1 MDGPTPE
8 PGRSDRGSALIA
20 GAIVVGAFILSWGM
34 SGQAPRYELTGA
46 GTTIVRMDVD
56 SGEMIA
62 CDMQRCG
69 RIQPPDRAK
78 TIGALQLQIGGKDNK
93 ALPAPSTER

>member
-20 GAIVVGAFILSWGM
+20 GAIVVGALILSWGM
-34 SGQAPRYELTGA
+34 SGPAPRYELTGA
-46 GTTIVRMDVD
+46 GTTVVRMDVD

-62 CDMQRCG
+62 CDMQRCA

-78 TIGALQLQIGGKDNK
+78 TIAALQLQIGGKDEK
-93 ALPAPSTER
+93 TLPAPSPKP